1 MGSLVIAEQAR
12 GDCGG
17 KAFRAYLVTCDGSN
31 ATVDASDLGLHY
43 IDSAQVAGV
52 SMSGDIGPYLCTGA
66 GTSIVLGN
74 VFKSGDTINLWVW
87 GY

>member
-1 MGSLVIAEQAR
+1 MGSLVIVEQAR

-17 KAFRAYLVTCDGSN
+17 KFFGAFLVTCDGSN

-52 SMSGDIGPYLCTGA
+52 SMSGNIGPYLCTGA
-66 GTSIVLGN
+66 GESLVLGN
-74 VFKSGDTINLWVW
+74 NFAAGDTINLWVW